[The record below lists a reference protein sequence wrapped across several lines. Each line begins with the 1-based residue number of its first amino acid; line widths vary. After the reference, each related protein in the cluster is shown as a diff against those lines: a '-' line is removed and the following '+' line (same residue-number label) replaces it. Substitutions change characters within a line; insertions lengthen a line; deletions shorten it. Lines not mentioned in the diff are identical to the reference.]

1 MNLQHTLLDCSL
13 VQRDTPAR
21 RVVGAKM
28 FNEDEHQKPIHKLF
42 YLITG
47 TCNCGVRIRVPPPAP
62 AGGFCQPCKPGG
74 APQNPKFMS
83 MIERQEYL
91 RQQRAKP
98 PATSMAP
105 RAKARAFA
113 AIGVAVLAAGLAWR
127 PTIAAAASV
136 VVVAAS
142 CAFIT

>member
-1 MNLQHTLLDCSL
+1 
-13 VQRDTPAR
+13 VQPTSSVPLR
-21 RVVGAKM
+21 GAVRAYTM

-74 APQNPKFMS
+74 GAQKPNVLGMS
-83 MIERQEYL
+83 MIQRQEYL
-91 RQQRAKP
+91 QKQRAKP
-98 PATSMAP
+98 PAAVSP
-105 RAKARAFA
+105 RTRARAFA
-113 AIGVAVLAAGLAWR
+113 TVGVAVLAAGLAWR
-127 PTIAAAASV
+127 PTVAAVASV
-136 VVVAAS
+136 VLVAAS

>member
-1 MNLQHTLLDCSL
+1 
-13 VQRDTPAR
+13 
-21 RVVGAKM
+21 M

-91 RQQRAKP
+91 RQQKQAAKTTRSP
-98 PATSMAP
+98 L
-105 RAKARAFA
+105 ARAQVFA

-127 PTIAAAASV
+127 PTVAAVASV
-136 VVVAAS
+136 VLVAAS
-142 CAFIT
+142 CVFIT

>member
-1 MNLQHTLLDCSL
+1 
-13 VQRDTPAR
+13 
-21 RVVGAKM
+21 M

-74 APQNPKFMS
+74 GAQRPNVLGMS
-83 MIERQEYL
+83 MIERQESL
-91 RQQRAKP
+91 RQQRAKL
-98 PATSMAP
+98 PAAVSP
-105 RAKARAFA
+105 RARARFFA

-127 PTIAAAASV
+127 PTVAAVASV
-136 VVVAAS
+136 VLVAAS

>member
-1 MNLQHTLLDCSL
+1 
-13 VQRDTPAR
+13 
-21 RVVGAKM
+21 M

-74 APQNPKFMS
+74 APQKPNVLGMS
-83 MIERQEYL
+83 MLERQEYL
-91 RQQRAKP
+91 RQQRAKKL
-98 PATSMAP
+98 PATSLTP
-105 RAKARAFA
+105 RACARVFA

-127 PTIAAAASV
+127 PTVAAVASV
-136 VVVAAS
+136 VLVAAS
-142 CAFIT
+142 CVFIT

>member
-1 MNLQHTLLDCSL
+1 
-13 VQRDTPAR
+13 
-21 RVVGAKM
+21 M

-74 APQNPKFMS
+74 AQKPNVLGMS

-91 RQQRAKP
+91 RQQKQAAKT
-98 PATSMAP
+98 ARSP
-105 RAKARAFA
+105 RARARIYA
-113 AIGVAVLAAGLAWR
+113 AIGVAVLAAGLYWR
-127 PTIAAAASV
+127 PTVAAAASV
-136 VVVAAS
+136 VLVAAS

>member
-1 MNLQHTLLDCSL
+1 
-13 VQRDTPAR
+13 
-21 RVVGAKM
+21 M

-62 AGGFCQPCKPGG
+62 AGGFCQPCKTGG
-74 APQNPKFMS
+74 ATQKPNVLGMS

-98 PATSMAP
+98 LATSISP
-105 RAKARAFA
+105 RAKARTIAM
-113 AIGVAVLAAGLAWR
+113 IGVAVLAAGLAWR
-127 PTIAAAASV
+127 PTVAAVASV

-142 CAFIT
+142 CVFIT

>member
-1 MNLQHTLLDCSL
+1 
-13 VQRDTPAR
+13 
-21 RVVGAKM
+21 M

-98 PATSMAP
+98 PAAVSP
-105 RAKARAFA
+105 RARARFFA

-127 PTIAAAASV
+127 PTAAAAASV
-136 VVVAAS
+136 VLVAAS
-142 CAFIT
+142 CVFIT

>member
-1 MNLQHTLLDCSL
+1 
-13 VQRDTPAR
+13 
-21 RVVGAKM
+21 M

-74 APQNPKFMS
+74 GAQKPNVLGMS

-98 PATSMAP
+98 PATSMTA

-127 PTIAAAASV
+127 PTAAAAASV
-136 VVVAAS
+136 VLVAAS

>member
-1 MNLQHTLLDCSL
+1 
-13 VQRDTPAR
+13 
-21 RVVGAKM
+21 M

-62 AGGFCQPCKPGG
+62 AGGFCKACKPGG
-74 APQNPKFMS
+74 APQNAKFMS

-98 PATSMAP
+98 PATSMTP
-105 RAKARAFA
+105 RARARAFA

-127 PTIAAAASV
+127 PTVAAVASV
-136 VVVAAS
+136 VLVAAS
-142 CAFIT
+142 CVFIT

>member
-1 MNLQHTLLDCSL
+1 
-13 VQRDTPAR
+13 
-21 RVVGAKM
+21 M

-74 APQNPKFMS
+74 APQKPNVLGMS
-83 MIERQEYL
+83 MIGRQEYL

-98 PATSMAP
+98 PAAARSP
-105 RAKARAFA
+105 RARARAFA

-127 PTIAAAASV
+127 PTVAAVASV
-136 VVVAAS
+136 VLVAAS
-142 CAFIT
+142 CVFIT

>member
-1 MNLQHTLLDCSL
+1 
-13 VQRDTPAR
+13 
-21 RVVGAKM
+21 M

-74 APQNPKFMS
+74 AQNPKFMS
-83 MIERQEYL
+83 MIERQEHL

-113 AIGVAVLAAGLAWR
+113 AIGVAVLAAGLYWR
-127 PTIAAAASV
+127 PTVAAAASV
-136 VVVAAS
+136 VLVAAS
-142 CAFIT
+142 CVFIT

>member
-1 MNLQHTLLDCSL
+1 MSY
-13 VQRDTPAR
+13 
-21 RVVGAKM
+21 
-28 FNEDEHQKPIHKLF
+28 EDEHQKPIHKLF

-74 APQNPKFMS
+74 APQKPNVLGMS
-83 MIERQEYL
+83 MLERQEYV

-98 PATSMAP
+98 PATSLAP
-105 RAKARAFA
+105 RARARAFA

-127 PTIAAAASV
+127 PTVAAVASV
-136 VVVAAS
+136 VLVAAS
-142 CAFIT
+142 CVFIT

>member
-1 MNLQHTLLDCSL
+1 
-13 VQRDTPAR
+13 
-21 RVVGAKM
+21 M

-74 APQNPKFMS
+74 APPQKPNVLGMS

-91 RQQRAKP
+91 QKQRAKP
-98 PATSMAP
+98 PAAVSP
-105 RAKARAFA
+105 RARARFFA
-113 AIGVAVLAAGLAWR
+113 AIGVAVLAAGLAWQ
-127 PTIAAAASV
+127 PTVAAAASV
-136 VVVAAS
+136 VLVAAS
-142 CAFIT
+142 CVFIT

>member
-1 MNLQHTLLDCSL
+1 MKWREPISSGRFQICPGVAKELEAAHAVTG
-13 VQRDTPAR
+13 
-21 RVVGAKM
+21 VV
-28 FNEDEHQKPIHKLF
+28 
-42 YLITG
+42 
-47 TCNCGVRIRVPPPAP
+47 VPPPAP

-74 APQNPKFMS
+74 GAQRPNVLGMS

-98 PATSMAP
+98 PAAVSP
-105 RAKARAFA
+105 RARARFFA

-127 PTIAAAASV
+127 PTAAAAASV
-136 VVVAAS
+136 VLVAAS

>member
-1 MNLQHTLLDCSL
+1 
-13 VQRDTPAR
+13 
-21 RVVGAKM
+21 M

-47 TCNCGVRIRVPPPAP
+47 TCNCGVRIRVPPPTP
-62 AGGFCQPCKPGG
+62 AGGFCQPCKPNVRG
-74 APQNPKFMS
+74 MS

-91 RQQRAKP
+91 QKQRANP

-105 RAKARAFA
+105 RARARAFA

-127 PTIAAAASV
+127 PTVAAVASV
-136 VVVAAS
+136 VLVAAS
-142 CAFIT
+142 CVFIT

>member
-1 MNLQHTLLDCSL
+1 
-13 VQRDTPAR
+13 
-21 RVVGAKM
+21 M

-47 TCNCGVRIRVPPPAP
+47 TCNCGVRIRVPPPTP

-74 APQNPKFMS
+74 APQKPNVLGMS
-83 MIERQEYL
+83 MIARQEYR
-91 RQQRAKP
+91 RQQKAK
-98 PATSMAP
+98 PATSLAP
-105 RAKARAFA
+105 RARARAFA

-127 PTIAAAASV
+127 PTAAAAASV
-136 VVVAAS
+136 VLVAAS

>member
-1 MNLQHTLLDCSL
+1 
-13 VQRDTPAR
+13 
-21 RVVGAKM
+21 M

-47 TCNCGVRIRVPPPAP
+47 TCNCGVRIRVPPPTP

-74 APQNPKFMS
+74 APQKPNVLGMS
-83 MIERQEYL
+83 MLERQEYL
-91 RQQRAKP
+91 RQQRAKKL
-98 PATSMAP
+98 PATSLTP
-105 RAKARAFA
+105 RACARVFA

-127 PTIAAAASV
+127 PTVAAVASV
-136 VVVAAS
+136 VLVAAS

>member
-1 MNLQHTLLDCSL
+1 
-13 VQRDTPAR
+13 
-21 RVVGAKM
+21 M

-74 APQNPKFMS
+74 ASQKPNVLGMS

-91 RQQRAKP
+91 RKQKAKP
-98 PATSMAP
+98 LATSMAP
-105 RAKARAFA
+105 RAKARVYA

-127 PTIAAAASV
+127 PTVAAAAGV
-136 VVVAAS
+136 VLVAAS

>member
-1 MNLQHTLLDCSL
+1 
-13 VQRDTPAR
+13 
-21 RVVGAKM
+21 M

-74 APQNPKFMS
+74 SPQKPNVLGMS
-83 MIERQEYL
+83 MLERQEYV
-91 RQQRAKP
+91 RKQKQAAK
-98 PATSMAP
+98 TTRSP
-105 RAKARAFA
+105 RARAQAFA

-127 PTIAAAASV
+127 PTVAAVASV
-136 VVVAAS
+136 VLVAAS
-142 CAFIT
+142 CVFITCFS

>member
-1 MNLQHTLLDCSL
+1 
-13 VQRDTPAR
+13 
-21 RVVGAKM
+21 M

-91 RQQRAKP
+91 RQHKAKS
-98 PATSMAP
+98 PATSMTP
-105 RAKARAFA
+105 RARARAFA

-127 PTIAAAASV
+127 PTVAAVASV
-136 VVVAAS
+136 VLVAAS
-142 CAFIT
+142 CVFIT

>member
-1 MNLQHTLLDCSL
+1 
-13 VQRDTPAR
+13 
-21 RVVGAKM
+21 M

-74 APQNPKFMS
+74 APQKPNVLGMS

-105 RAKARAFA
+105 RAKARVFA

-127 PTIAAAASV
+127 PTAAAVASV
-136 VVVAAS
+136 VLVAAS
-142 CAFIT
+142 CVFIT

>member
-1 MNLQHTLLDCSL
+1 
-13 VQRDTPAR
+13 
-21 RVVGAKM
+21 M

-74 APQNPKFMS
+74 APQKPNVLGMS

-98 PATSMAP
+98 PAAVSP
-105 RAKARAFA
+105 RARARFFA

-127 PTIAAAASV
+127 PTVAAAASV
-136 VVVAAS
+136 VLVAAS